1 MYRRVALIS
10 LVVFSLGAAGMSAAS
25 RTSLVDAVRQHN
37 VTRVKALIAA
47 KADVNAADT
56 DGSTPLHWAVY
67 QEDPALVDLLL
78 RAGAKPDAMTREG
91 VTPLQ
96 MAATYGDAP
105 IVSRLLKAGA
115 DPKQVTANGETMV
128 MFAAR
133 SGNAETVSTLIEAG
147 ANVNAVEKL
156 RGTTALMWAAEQGHV
171 ETVKALLKAGANPNA
186 KSGPAGLPRNYLAP
200 RVNVRAVEEAQK
212 RRERAI
218 AAGRTYEEQLEYE
231 YEHGFDLG
239 AARNAFTPNRAQRQ
253 QAQPQPRP
261 QARQPQA
268 APAPGAPATA
278 ANNNKKEAGAAA
290 AAAAAAE
297 GVQTTDDVV
306 IAGLVGTG
314 GGGLTPLVFAAR
326 EGQMDVAKALL
337 DGGAP
342 VNETTN
348 YGWTALLTAVNNRHW
363 QLAKMLI
370 DHGADVNIGNK
381 GGWTPLYLATDI
393 RNIEGGD
400 YPVAKP
406 DMDSLEFIKLLL
418 DKGANPDARCK
429 DNTLTRTIF
438 TMQWFY
444 EDGATAF
451 IRAAQSSDTKLMEL
465 LLEYGADPYAVT
477 ASGDTALTASAGI
490 GWVDGV
496 TYERSPKENLEAVRM
511 LLDLGVDPNAANQEG
526 RTALMGAALKGRND
540 VVQLLVDRGAKL
552 DAHDRGS
559 RDTHIPGATVAGLT
573 FQPLDYAEGLVR
585 VGVQSAVE
593 RPETAALIRKLL
605 ADKGLP
611 VPPKGRTLNSICVT
625 PICGAQAEVAPENR

>member
-1 MYRRVALIS
+1 MFRR
-10 LVVFSLGAAGMSAAS
+10 LVVMSVLVLSLGAIGMSAAS
-25 RTSLVDAVRQHN
+25 RTSIVDAAREHN
-37 VTRVKALIAA
+37 VARVKALIAA
-47 KADVNAADT
+47 KADVNAADI

-67 QEDPALVDLLL
+67 QQDPALVDLLL
-78 RAGAKPDAMTREG
+78 RAGAKPDPMTREG
-91 VTPLQ
+91 VTPLR
-96 MAATYGDAP
+96 MAATYGNAP

-115 DPKQVTANGETMV
+115 NPKALTPNGETMV

-133 SGNAETVSTLIEAG
+133 SGDAATLSTLIEAG
-147 ANVNAVEKL
+147 GDVNAVEKL
-156 RGTTALMWAAEQGHV
+156 RGTTALMWAAEEGHPD
-171 ETVKALLKAGANPNA
+171 TVKVLLKAGANPAA

-200 RVNVRAVEEAQK
+200 RVNVRAVAEAQK
-212 RRERAI
+212 RRQRAL

-239 AARNAFTPNRAQRQ
+239 AARNAFTPNRAQRPPQ
-253 QAQPQPRP
+253 QAQTPAP
-261 QARQPQA
+261 ARPQA
-268 APAPGAPATA
+268 APAKPSGTNAGSEKA
-278 ANNNKKEAGAAA
+278 EAGAAA

-297 GVQTTDDVV
+297 GVKTTDDVV
-306 IAGLVGTG
+306 VAGLVGTG

-326 EGQMDVAKALL
+326 EGHMDVAKALL

-348 YGWTALLTAVNNRHW
+348 YGWTPLLTAVNNRHW

-370 DHGADVNIGNK
+370 DHGADVNIANK

-406 DMDSLEFIKLLL
+406 DMDSLAFITLLL
-418 DKGANPDARCK
+418 DKGANPDARVK

-444 EDGATAF
+444 EDGCTAF

-465 LLEYGADPYAVT
+465 LLEYGADPYART
-477 ASGDTALTASAGI
+477 ASGDTALTAAAGI

-496 TYERSPKENLEAVRM
+496 TYERSAKENVEAVRM
-511 LLDLGVDPNAANQEG
+511 LLDLGVDPNAANEEG
-526 RTALMGAALKGRND
+526 RTALMGAALKGRNE
-540 VVQLLVDRGAKL
+540 VVQLLVDHGAKL

-573 FQPLDYAEGLVR
+573 FQPIDYADGLVR

-593 RPETAALIRKLL
+593 RPETSALIRKLMEER
-605 ADKGLP
+605 GLP
-611 VPPKGRTLNSICVT
+611 TPPKGRTLNSICVT
-625 PICGAQAEVAPENR
+625 PICGAEANLAPEAK